1 MSLQLEVTPQ
11 AITKLAEL
19 GTDKKADY
27 VRVSA
32 QQACGCGRIGYRMAW
47 EETLAGGDEQFQAA
61 GITLLVDTDSRPYVD
76 GGVLDYQMDSMQE
89 GFVLT
94 NPHAQSSCSCGGH
107 H

>member
-1 MSLQLEVTPQ
+1 MSLQIEVTPQ
-11 AITKLAEL
+11 AVAKLAEL
-19 GTDKKADY
+19 GTDKKGEY

-47 EETLAGGDEQFQAA
+47 DDNLAEGDEQLQAA
-61 GITLLVDTDSRPYVD
+61 GITLVVDGDSRPYIE

-94 NPHAQSSCSCGGH
+94 NPNAQSSCSCGSH
-107 H
+107 

>member
-1 MSLQLEVTPQ
+1 MSLQIEVTPQ
-11 AITKLAEL
+11 AVAKLAEL

-47 EETLAGGDEQFQAA
+47 EEHVSADDEQFQAA
-61 GITLLVDTDSRPYVD
+61 GVTLVVDANSRPYID
-76 GGVLDYQMDSMQE
+76 GGVLDYQVDSMQE

-94 NPHAQSSCSCGGH
+94 NPHAQNGCSCGSH
-107 H
+107 